1 MEHRRLVLALGL
13 AGLAVLSLACNLGG
27 AAAEVEVTS
36 VPATDPTPASPEER
50 YVNDEGDFSLV
61 LPEGWSVL
69 GPLPTT
75 VPESGA
81 AYNLYVLGA
90 APTESG
96 GPGASMIVIAEAS
109 QLTLEQFAA
118 SQCSTC
124 PAHTPQAVTLG
135 TVPAQRLLIGGGT
148 VPFEKSWFFF
158 ENQGMRIGLA
168 VHDPDTL
175 EPLDEVLATLRL
187 EAD

>member
-1 MEHRRLVLALGL
+1 MGNRRKILTLVLAAL
-13 AGLAVLSLACNLGG
+13 ALIVPACNLGG
-27 AAAEVEVTS
+27 AAAPPLEASATS
-36 VPATDPTPASPEER
+36 TASQDER
-50 YVNDEGDFSLV
+50 YINDEGGFSMV

-69 GPLPTT
+69 GPLPVT

-81 AYNLYVLGA
+81 AYNLYVIGA

-96 GPGASMIVIAEAS
+96 GPGASMIVIAEAT
-109 QLTLEQFAA
+109 QLTLELFAA

-124 PAHTPQAVTLG
+124 PAQPPQAVTLG
-135 TVPAQRLLIGGGT
+135 TVPAQRLLIGGGS

-158 ENQGMRIGLA
+158 EHQGKRIGLA

-187 EAD
+187 EAE

>member
-1 MEHRRLVLALGL
+1 MGRRCIALTLVFAVLACL
-13 AGLAVLSLACNLGG
+13 VPACNLGG
-27 AAAEVEVTS
+27 ADAPPLEASATS
-36 VPATDPTPASPEER
+36 TASQDER
-50 YVNDEGDFSLV
+50 YINDEGGFSIV

-69 GPLPTT
+69 GPLRVM
-75 VPESGA
+75 VPEGGA

-96 GPGASMIVIAEAS
+96 GPGASMIVIAAAS

-118 SQCSTC
+118 SQCSAC
-124 PAHTPQAVTLG
+124 PAHPPETVTLG
-135 TVPAQRLLIGGGT
+135 TVPAQLLLIGGGT
-148 VPFEKSWFFF
+148 VPFEISWFFF
-158 ENQGMRIGLA
+158 EHQGKRIGLA

-187 EAD
+187 EPE

>member
-1 MEHRRLVLALGL
+1 VFAVLALI
-13 AGLAVLSLACNLGG
+13 VPACNLGG
-27 AAAEVEVTS
+27 VAAPPLE
-36 VPATDPTPASPEER
+36 ATATLTAAQDER
-50 YVNDEGDFSLV
+50 YVNADGGFSLV

-69 GPLPTT
+69 GPLPVT

-81 AYNLYVLGA
+81 SYTLYVLGA

-96 GPGASMIVIAEAS
+96 GPGASMIVIAEATE
-109 QLTLEQFAA
+109 LTPELFAA

-124 PAHTPQAVTLG
+124 PAYPPEAVTLG
-135 TVPAQRLLIGGGT
+135 SVPAQRLLIGGGT

-158 ENQGMRIGLA
+158 ENRGKRIGLA

-175 EPLDEVLATLRL
+175 KPLDAVLATLRL
-187 EAD
+187 EPQ